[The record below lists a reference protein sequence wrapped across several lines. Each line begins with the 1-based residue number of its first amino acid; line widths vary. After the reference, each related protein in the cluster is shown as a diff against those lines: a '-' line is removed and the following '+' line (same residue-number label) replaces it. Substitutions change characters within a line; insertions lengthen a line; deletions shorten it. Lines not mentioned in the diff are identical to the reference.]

1 MYKNQAF
8 KIFDNSEP
16 FKNVSFHIFVLFLTT
31 GYKVHERH
39 DLLYNSIGYLKE
51 EAESLEKVKSLLFG
65 SFSCIVLGTILEL
78 VLFALYNAMY
88 HPFSEIIFPGEKNL
102 TFEDAKNFLQMKCN
116 CAKRRDNIHEY
127 YFGKGDFEMDAI
139 TTNQKADEK
148 NLPVEPIGGN
158 EFIY

>member
-1 MYKNQAF
+1 
-8 KIFDNSEP
+8 
-16 FKNVSFHIFVLFLTT
+16 
-31 GYKVHERH
+31 
-39 DLLYNSIGYLKE
+39 
-51 EAESLEKVKSLLFG
+51 
-65 SFSCIVLGTILEL
+65 
-78 VLFALYNAMY
+78 MY

-116 CAKRRDNIHEY
+116 CTHWKDNIHEY
-127 YFGKGDFEMDAI
+127 YFGDFEMDAI

>member
-1 MYKNQAF
+1 
-8 KIFDNSEP
+8 
-16 FKNVSFHIFVLFLTT
+16 
-31 GYKVHERH
+31 
-39 DLLYNSIGYLKE
+39 
-51 EAESLEKVKSLLFG
+51 
-65 SFSCIVLGTILEL
+65 
-78 VLFALYNAMY
+78 MY

-102 TFEDAKNFLQMKCN
+102 TFEDVKNFLQMKCSY
-116 CAKRRDNIHEY
+116 AHRRDNIHEY